1 MVSQCCHW
9 THICLSVFLKCISQH
24 YFKIQ
29 YISIV
34 SLYFYGC
41 RCYSIFSEVIVLL
54 TPILYFL
61 GFQRKVMVPTCCLC
75 IFQLYF
81 SISQLYFSISKLYFL
96 GFQRKVMVPPCCLW
110 PPLPHSPAVPP
121 LLDWIAKEQ
130 WILLT
135 KSGNG
140 ETVSLYT
147 SKHILIQKSWF
158 FCLHGKKH
166 TLSERGG
173 INRIKLHICNY
184 LGSPTSQHTQ
194 WTSKFL
200 VGNSNIPNMM
210 FHSVILVLRW
220 PSNRPIYSV

>member
-41 RCYSIFSEVIVLL
+41 RCYSIFREV
-54 TPILYFL
+54 FL
-61 GFQRKVMVPTCCLC
+61 NFTT
-75 IFQLYF
+75 IFPNF
-81 SISQLYFSISKLYFL
+81 TISKLYFS

-166 TLSERGG
+166 RLSERGG
-173 INRIKLHICNY
+173 INRIKLFICKHISIICTVQSHNTY
-184 LGSPTSQHTQ
+184 NGRQSFWPFWPLKP
-194 WTSKFL
+194 KF
-200 VGNSNIPNMM
+200 
-210 FHSVILVLRW
+210 
-220 PSNRPIYSV
+220 Y

>member
-1 MVSQCCHW
+1 
-9 THICLSVFLKCISQH
+9 
-24 YFKIQ
+24 
-29 YISIV
+29 
-34 SLYFYGC
+34 
-41 RCYSIFSEVIVLL
+41 
-54 TPILYFL
+54 
-61 GFQRKVMVPTCCLC
+61 MVPTCCLC

-81 SISQLYFSISKLYFL
+81 SISQLYFSISKLHFS

-173 INRIKLHICNY
+173 INRIKLHICKHISIIWALQPHDTHNGRQSFWSGTQIY
-184 LGSPTSQHTQ
+184 QIWCSTLLFLSKRGS
-194 WTSKFL
+194 
-200 VGNSNIPNMM
+200 
-210 FHSVILVLRW
+210 
-220 PSNRPIYSV
+220 